1 MPRRGC
7 RRWPRRSRRRWR
19 RSWWKRRADNDVP
32 ALAQAD
38 VGIAMSAAGT
48 GAAIDVAHVALMQ
61 DDWRVVLEAI
71 DIGQSVFRTIQ

>member
-1 MPRRGC
+1 
-7 RRWPRRSRRRWR
+7 
-19 RSWWKRRADNDVP
+19 
-32 ALAQAD
+32 
-38 VGIAMSAAGT
+38 MSAAGT